1 MRAERAVRGI
11 DLFAR
16 DVSKSVKSTAGE
28 IIGELI
34 TTFQARGKVP
44 ESLVQHFLS
53 LGPGRDTSGGSVSAY
68 GGLGTRDPEKPA
80 RCAYNFPGELM
91 TVNSQHSFDF
101 ILNVFLFSP
110 AIVLTLGPSRWDDLK
125 ETYSSLTR
133 DVQVGM
139 Q

>member
-34 TTFQARGKVP
+34 TTFQASGKVP

-53 LGPGRDTSGGSVSAY
+53 LGPGRDTTGGSGNAY
-68 GGLGTRDPEKPA
+68 GGLGARDPEKPA
-80 RCAYNFPGELM
+80 RCAYNFPGEL
-91 TVNSQHSFDF
+91 TFNSQYSFDF
-101 ILNVFLFSP
+101 ILSVFLLSSNC
-110 AIVLTLGPSRWDDLK
+110 IDSGSKSLG
-125 ETYSSLTR
+125 
-133 DVQVGM
+133 
-139 Q
+139 